1 MAYLRLTSRLMSFI
15 VTKGAI
21 VVESLLD
28 MRHEEK
34 SKQNGTNRHTLCDH
48 LS

>member
-1 MAYLRLTSRLMSFI
+1 MAYLRLSSRSVSFI

-28 MRHEEK
+28 MRYEEK
-34 SKQNGTNRHTLCDH
+34 SEKN
-48 LS
+48 